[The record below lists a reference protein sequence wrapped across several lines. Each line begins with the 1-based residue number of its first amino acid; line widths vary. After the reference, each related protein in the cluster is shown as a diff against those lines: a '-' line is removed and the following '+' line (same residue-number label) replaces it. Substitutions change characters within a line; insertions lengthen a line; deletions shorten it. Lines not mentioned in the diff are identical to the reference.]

1 MHPDPVKPL
10 AKDQAQRDSWQSIM
24 ALSDE
29 ISSLVELHDWSQ
41 LMALAEHRD
50 VQVAAF
56 LAQTIPIAMYTQ
68 VMLDI
73 DALQQ
78 QHALISSE
86 LARQQQHAE
95 EKERQLRH
103 VREALVNSKTAVASR
118 ADVEN
123 TVSTPDQKKRH

>member
-56 LAQTIPIAMYTQ
+56 LAQTIPNAMYTQ

-103 VREALVNSKTAVASR
+103 VREALVNSKTAVASSAQR
-118 ADVEN
+118 EN
-123 TVSTPDQKKRH
+123 IVSTPDQKMRH

>member
-10 AKDQAQRDSWQSIM
+10 AKDQALRDSWQSIM
-24 ALSDE
+24 ALSAE
-29 ISSLVELHDWSQ
+29 ISALVELHDWTQ

-50 VQVAAF
+50 LQVAAF
-56 LAQTIPIAMYTQ
+56 LAQTIPNAMYTQ

-73 DALQQ
+73 DSLQQ

-86 LARQQQHAE
+86 LARQQQHTLE
-95 EKERQLRH
+95 RERQLRH
-103 VREALVNSKTAVASR
+103 VREELVNSKAAVESS

-123 TVSTPDQKKRH
+123 IVGTPDQKIRH